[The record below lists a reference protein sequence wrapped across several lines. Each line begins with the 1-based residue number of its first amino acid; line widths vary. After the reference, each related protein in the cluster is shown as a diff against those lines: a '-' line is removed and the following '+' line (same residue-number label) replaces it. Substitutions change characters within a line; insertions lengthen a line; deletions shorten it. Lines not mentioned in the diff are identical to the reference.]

1 MVGDL
6 LACKSIQSLDHGAN
20 NLLAKAFKDSDTHIT
35 MHSFRHTFISDGVN
49 RGIPSEVMGA
59 MAGHKSIQMTSRY
72 THIFEESKRE
82 AIKKLFI
89 EETGQVPDKMQT
101 DEEQKR
107 QHLADKLASLP
118 PGVVDML
125 LKAVER

>member
-1 MVGDL
+1 
-6 LACKSIQSLDHGAN
+6 
-20 NLLAKAFKDSDTHIT
+20 
-35 MHSFRHTFISDGVN
+35 
-49 RGIPSEVMGA
+49 
-59 MAGHKSIQMTSRY
+59 MTGRY

-101 DEEQKR
+101 DEEQKL